1 MKNIYILAV
10 LLLMSACGGGGGGGG
25 ADTTGGGNTGG
36 GSTGGGSTGGGSSG
50 GGSTGGGTTTPF
62 DLQIGLT
69 SFSTNEDTA
78 YSGALAA
85 TANEDVTLTY
95 AITSEVTN
103 GTLNL
108 GSSGAI
114 TYTPNQNYNGS
125 DTF

>member
-1 MKNIYILAV
+1 MKKIYILS
-10 LLLMSACGGGGGGGG
+10 LLLIISACGGGGGGGG
-25 ADTTGGGNTGG
+25 GTDTTGGGNTGG

-95 AITSEVTN
+95 AITSKVF
-103 GTLNL
+103 L
-108 GSSGAI
+108 SGADAFL
-114 TYTPNQNYNGS
+114 TS
-125 DTF
+125 K